1 MNAGIVTF
9 PNHPPAV
16 RLRGSP
22 DLLVVLQETRSLI
35 ARSCRM
41 SPRII
46 LPALGASV
54 CLSLTLLF
62 ASVIVS

>member
-46 LPALGASV
+46 LPALGAS
-54 CLSLTLLF
+54 LTLLF